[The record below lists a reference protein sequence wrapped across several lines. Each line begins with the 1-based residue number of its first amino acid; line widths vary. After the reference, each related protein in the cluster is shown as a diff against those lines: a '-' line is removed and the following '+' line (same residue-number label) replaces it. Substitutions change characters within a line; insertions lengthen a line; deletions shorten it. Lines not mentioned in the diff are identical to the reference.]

1 MTSPPA
7 TSTGFG
13 AELFLPSQLSSVPVV
28 THTREDSESDVSDE
42 DDDQSIDQVAES
54 LAKASLGDK
63 SEWQNTPYYTA
74 TYLSTISEP
83 LPPPLANSKSQ
94 SKLEDEVLG
103 LEAAPGGWTMESYEN
118 SLTVDTVFEKF
129 TKRVSLDSE
138 QCIRYDLGGAPLPF
152 QSDQVF
158 KDTFQTPKATGAASS
173 ITTAR
178 QYDLSSTAVPRCP
191 FCGGE
196 RVFECQL
203 MPNLLNVLKSS
214 DQDVKKGQTDA
225 ERRAELQRLVSGLK
239 GGGVKP
245 EERTGM
251 EWGVCMI
258 FSCKADCTGT
268 AEGEDKTC
276 WREEI
281 VLIQWDE

>member
-1 MTSPPA
+1 
-7 TSTGFG
+7 
-13 AELFLPSQLSSVPVV
+13 LPSQLSSKPVDS
-28 THTREDSESDVSDE
+28 HTEENSESDVSDE
-42 DDDQSIDQVAES
+42 DDDQSIDQATES

-63 SEWQNTPYYTA
+63 PEWENVPHYSA
-74 TYLSTISEP
+74 TYLSTVNEP
-83 LPPPLANSKSQ
+83 LPPPVANSKSQ

-103 LEAAPGGWTMESYEN
+103 SEVAPSGWTTEGYEN
-118 SLTVDTVFEKF
+118 SLAVDMVFEKF
-129 TKRVSLDSE
+129 TKRVSLDPE
-138 QCIRYDLGGAPLPF
+138 QCVRYDLGGAPLPF
-152 QSDQVF
+152 QSDQVY
-158 KDTFQTPKATGAASS
+158 KDTFQTLKARFTVATS
-173 ITTAR
+173 TTHQA
-178 QYDLSSTAVPRCP
+178 DLSSSAVPQCP

-203 MPNLLNVLKSS
+203 MPNLINVLKSS
-214 DQDVKKGQTDA
+214 DKGVRKGQTDT

-251 EWGVCMI
+251 EWGVCLI
-258 FSCKADCTGT
+258 FSCKADCSSE
-268 AEGEDKTC
+268 AEGDKTC